1 MYKELLHRHTQVT
14 LPYGAPSRKT
24 FKLSSA
30 VSMGEKA
37 QTKMGGGAV
46 YGGLIPDTDTGK
58 ARTRFVTRG

>member
-1 MYKELLHRHTQVT
+1 
-14 LPYGAPSRKT
+14 
-24 FKLSSA
+24 
-30 VSMGEKA
+30 MGEKV